1 MDSDTRKSRAF
12 SLLELLIVIAIL
24 AMLSSVTV
32 AGFNSIVASSRMDL
46 AGRIVVDEIALARQ
60 MAVSR
65 NENVLLRFQKQPR
78 QGTSDAVFYRIQAF
92 IADKADP
99 SKTNAV
105 KGAALLPEGVALD
118 PDATLSPLLNS
129 APGPINEPSSLDR
142 ILTFRPNGEMEPIPG
157 LPFQN
162 LTDWCLTLVPERS
175 LGKPIPEIPDFITIQ
190 IDPLTSRP
198 RSYRP

>member
-78 QGTSDAVFYRIQAF
+78 
-92 IADKADP
+92 
-99 SKTNAV
+99 
-105 KGAALLPEGVALD
+105 
-118 PDATLSPLLNS
+118 
-129 APGPINEPSSLDR
+129 
-142 ILTFRPNGEMEPIPG
+142 
-157 LPFQN
+157 
-162 LTDWCLTLVPERS
+162 
-175 LGKPIPEIPDFITIQ
+175 
-190 IDPLTSRP
+190 
-198 RSYRP
+198 